1 MGYQT
6 VSPEVQESP
15 LQVMSCTVFPV
26 PWHVCYHLKELSGQV
41 GAVPLACRAS
51 VVHLGIYF
59 AVFKLEIYFFWR

>member
-6 VSPEVQESP
+6 VSPEVQESL

-26 PWHVCYHLKELSGQV
+26 PWCVYHLKELSGQA

-59 AVFKLEIYFFWR
+59 AVSKLEIYFFWH